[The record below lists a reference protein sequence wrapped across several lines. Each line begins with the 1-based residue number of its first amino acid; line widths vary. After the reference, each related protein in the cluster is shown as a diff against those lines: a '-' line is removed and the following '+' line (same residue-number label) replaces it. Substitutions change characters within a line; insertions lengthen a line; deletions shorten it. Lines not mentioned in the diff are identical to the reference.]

1 MAAPRRVDLDGLVAA
16 LAERDGPGRRIV
28 AIAGPPGGGKSTVAD
43 ALVER
48 LEAAR
53 PGEAAVLPMDGYHYD
68 DGVLRAR
75 GRRARKGAPD
85 TFDVGGLRQ
94 MLARLKRDDE
104 DEVAVPVFDRAIEIA
119 RAGARLIPR
128 RRPHDRGRGQL
139 RAARP
144 PALVRAAP
152 VHRPRPCWSTVAED
166 DAAPPPDRPL
176 ARLRPAAGGDRSP
189 RWTATTCRTG
199 ASSWPRAPTRTCC
212 CTSRR
217 CEGRARQFLRLAR
230 TASLVRDRLRSAVL

>member
-16 LAERDGPGRRIV
+16 LAEREGPGRRIV

-43 ALVER
+43 ALVAR

-68 DGVLRAR
+68 DGVLRAL
-75 GRRARKGAPD
+75 GRHARKGAPD

-119 RAGARLIPR
+119 RAGARLVPRSVRTIVVEGNYVLLGRQPWSGLRPFIDLAVLVTVDEDELR
-128 RRPHDRGRGQL
+128 RRLTDRWRHYGLSPEAILAKVEANDLPNGRVVL
-139 RAARP
+139 AESADP
-144 PALVRAAP
+144 DLLLHVAP
-152 VHRPRPCWSTVAED
+152 V
-166 DAAPPPDRPL
+166 
-176 ARLRPAAGGDRSP
+176 
-189 RWTATTCRTG
+189 
-199 ASSWPRAPTRTCC
+199 
-212 CTSRR
+212 
-217 CEGRARQFLRLAR
+217 
-230 TASLVRDRLRSAVL
+230 